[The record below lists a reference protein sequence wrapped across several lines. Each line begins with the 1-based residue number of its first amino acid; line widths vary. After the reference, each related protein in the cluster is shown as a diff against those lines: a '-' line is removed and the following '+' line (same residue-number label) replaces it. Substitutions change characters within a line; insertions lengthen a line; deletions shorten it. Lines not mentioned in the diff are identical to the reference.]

1 MDPHA
6 APTVATVLEPEER
19 PRLDAAAAGCFAAVH
34 ATSVRDVI
42 RTVRERPVQAILVS
56 PRGVPRTAVDEV
68 GTLIQSFP
76 GVPTVAVVSRHDAA
90 SSERLLE
97 FGASGVRRF
106 VDLTD
111 RRGWHELRALVA
123 DPASPVSA
131 RILAQLIPALG
142 YPPAPCRLFFETLV
156 RTAPD
161 VTTVRALCRR
171 LHLPPSTFVSR
182 FLRAGLPS
190 PKRYLAW
197 TRLLHAAAYLELRG
211 LSIADVAYRLEYSS
225 PQSFGR
231 HVRALLGLTA
241 GAFRR
246 RYSFE
251 RALDEYLE
259 RLIVPYRGAFTTFQ
273 PVQLTVVGVP
283 GHVGGRTPGGRPAG
297 AKRSGT

>member
-1 MDPHA
+1 MESRF

-34 ATSVRDVI
+34 VGTVRDVV
-42 RTVRERPVQAILVS
+42 RTVRERPIHAILVS
-56 PRGVPRTAVDEV
+56 PRGVPGGSVDEV
-68 GTLIQSFP
+68 GSLIHSFP

-90 SSERLLE
+90 TSERLLE
-97 FGASGVRRF
+97 LGARGVRRF

-111 RRGWHELRALVA
+111 RRGWHQLRDLVA

-131 RILAQLIPALG
+131 RILARLIPALG
-142 YPPAPCRLFFETLV
+142 YPPEPCRCFFETLV
-156 RTAPD
+156 RSAPI

-171 LHLPPSTFVSR
+171 LELPPSTFVSR
-182 FLRAGLPS
+182 FVRAGLPS

-197 TRLLHAAAYLELRG
+197 TRLLHAASYLELRG

-225 PQSFGR
+225 PQSFCR
-231 HVRALLGLTA
+231 HVRALLGCTA

-246 RYSFE
+246 RYSFD
-251 RALDEYLE
+251 RALDEYIA
-259 RLIVPYRGAFTTFQ
+259 RLVVPFRGAFATFQ

-283 GHVGGRTPGGRPAG
+283 GHLGARPPGGRFVT
-297 AKRSGT
+297 AKRSGI

>member
-1 MDPHA
+1 MENRF
-6 APTVATVLEPEER
+6 APTVATILEPEER

-34 ATSVRDVI
+34 GESVRDVI
-42 RTVRERPVQAILVS
+42 RTVRERPVHAILVS
-56 PRGVPRTAVDEV
+56 PRGVSRGAGEDV
-68 GTLIQSFP
+68 GSLIQSFP

-97 FGASGVRRF
+97 FGARGVRQF

-111 RRGWHELRALVA
+111 RRGWNQLRDLVA

-131 RILAQLIPALG
+131 RFLARLIPALG
-142 YPPAPCRLFFETLV
+142 YPPEPCRLFFETLV

-161 VTTVRALCRR
+161 TTTVRALCRR
-171 LHLPPSTFVSR
+171 LELPSSTFVSR

-197 TRLLHAAAYLELRG
+197 TRLVHAAAYLQLRG

-231 HVRALLGLTA
+231 HVRALVGLTA
-241 GAFRR
+241 GAFRA

-251 RALDEYLE
+251 QALDEYIA
-259 RLIVPYRGAFTTFQ
+259 RLVVPYRGAFATFQ
-273 PVQLTVVGVP
+273 PVHLTVVGVP
-283 GHVGGRTPGGRPAG
+283 GHFRRRPPGGRFA
-297 AKRSGT
+297 AVERSGV

>member
-1 MDPHA
+1 MEQI
-6 APTVATVLEPEER
+6 APTVATVLEPDER
-19 PRLDAAAAGCFAAVH
+19 TRLDAAAAGCFAAVH
-34 ATSVRDVI
+34 AGSVREAI
-42 RTVRERPVQAILVS
+42 RAVRERPIQAILVS
-56 PRGVPRTAVDEV
+56 PRGVPRTALDEV
-68 GTLIQSFP
+68 GSLIHSFP
-76 GVPTVAVVSRHDAA
+76 GLPTVAVVSRHDAA
-90 SSERLLE
+90 SSERLME

-131 RILAQLIPALG
+131 RILARVVPALG
-142 YPPAPCRLFFETLV
+142 YPPDPCRLFFEMLV
-156 RTAPD
+156 RSAPD

-171 LHLPPSTFVSR
+171 LRLPPSTFVSR

-225 PQSFGR
+225 PQSFCR
-231 HVRALLGLTA
+231 HVRALVGCTA

-251 RALDEYLE
+251 RTLDEYIA
-259 RLIVPYRGAFTTFQ
+259 RLIVPFRGTFATFQ
-273 PVQLTVVGVP
+273 PVQLTVVGIP
-283 GHVGGRTPGGRPAG
+283 GHLG
-297 AKRSGT
+297 